1 MKQVRVTV
9 RVKGR
14 VQGVFYRQ
22 STLEQAQQLGINGW
36 VRNLPDGDV
45 EAVFEGTEQ
54 AVEQMLAW
62 CRQGPSA
69 ARVDDI
75 IISREAP
82 TGAESGF
89 RVR

>member
-75 IISREAP
+75 IISRETP